1 MRKHFFLFLTI
12 LFVTVVSCFGQ
23 QQIFKNGDRVSY
35 IGSSIAMNGQC
46 FHFTNLFYS
55 TRYPELD
62 VKFLNNGISG
72 EWTDNIIRRL
82 ESDVLANNPT
92 WCVLMIEENDLNP
105 SLYLKEKQTEP
116 DIKERQEKQVQHWM
130 TNADLIVEKLLT
142 KGVKVI
148 LQTPTV
154 YDQNLK
160 ADAPNEYGVND
171 NLKRC
176 ADHLKELSKK
186 YSLPLVDCWTA
197 LNDINNKIQK
207 KDATKTIIGYDRV
220 HVGSQGHFV
229 MSTEFLRMQRVNGKV
244 SDVFINAK
252 RNKVKASQDCT
263 IDGLTSN
270 RVAVSFTAKAQSLPF
285 PTPAE
290 INPDS
295 FYNFTDKMN
304 ADILK
309 VKGLKEGKYSLSIDG
324 IDISDFN
331 NKDFRKGI
339 NLSRFHNTPQYK
351 QAGLVLE
358 KFREYWKNESQLRT
372 LKYIEYQFSN
382 LIKGTKNLDEVKA
395 NMDAYLV
402 KYGSGPNKNYFTNK
416 FKTYIEN
423 KPSEQELFSKQEKIL
438 QEISILNKP
447 QPHIYKI
454 TATAN

>member
-1 MRKHFFLFLTI
+1 MRKNFLLFPAVLLSTVLT
-12 LFVTVVSCFGQ
+12 CFSQ
-23 QQIFKNGDRVSY
+23 QRIFNNGDRVCY

-55 TRYPELD
+55 TRYPDLD
-62 VKFLNNGISG
+62 VRFLNKGISG
-72 EWTDNIIRRL
+72 EWTDNILKRID
-82 ESDVLANNPT
+82 SDVLADKPT

-116 DIKERQEKQVQHWM
+116 NIKERQEKQVQHWM
-130 TNADLIVEKLLT
+130 SNADLIVAKLLA

-160 ADAPNEYGVND
+160 TDTPNGYGVND

-176 ADHLKELSKK
+176 AEHLKELSKK

-197 LNDINNKIQK
+197 LNNVNKEIQK
-207 KDATKTIIGYDRV
+207 RDATKTIIGYDRV

-229 MSTEFLRMQRVNGKV
+229 MSTEFLRMQRVTGKV
-244 SDVFINAK
+244 SDVFINTK
-252 RNKVKASQDCT
+252 RYKVKASQDCT

-270 RVAVSFTAKAQSLPF
+270 RVAVSFTVKAQALPF

-290 INPDS
+290 INPDL

-304 ADILK
+304 ADMLK
-309 VKGLKEGKYSLSIDG
+309 IKGLKEGKYSLSIDG
-324 IDISDFN
+324 IAITDFS
-331 NKDFRKGI
+331 NKDLRKGI

-351 QAGLVLE
+351 QAELVLE
-358 KFREYWKNESQLRT
+358 RFREYWKNESQLRT
-372 LKYIEYQFSN
+372 LEYIEYQFSN
-382 LIKGTKNLDEVKA
+382 LIKGTKDLDEVKA

-402 KYGSGPNKNYFTNK
+402 KYGSGPNKDYFTNK

-454 TATAN
+454 AATAN